1 MTVLAQTYLH
11 LRVAPSERQISET
24 LEYVQY
30 LGAVSARE
38 HFGQE
43 VELEIRLEQGS
54 LKGWLTVAGGLY
66 VALSNYGSLREGID
80 YAVKDSRE
88 FSAWIIEKFK
98 GEVPMPPSALY
109 RTERRLGLPGK
120 IQRLYPLLEETS
132 SLIGGRDKAEAQ
144 RRLKQVQDQLTSIA
158 AELSDS
164 GETQVLEQ
172 IEEMVPAPI
181 RDRLPPPQPPTPEHD
196 QFPQAALGREG
207 RIRRASPKEILLN
220 IDEPPKPPRFR

>member
-1 MTVLAQTYLH
+1 VTVLAQTYLH
-11 LRVAPSERQISET
+11 LIVAPSERQISET

-38 HFGQE
+38 HFRQD
-43 VELEIRLEQGS
+43 VELELRLEQGS
-54 LKGWLTVAGGLY
+54 LKGWLTVVGGLY
-66 VALSNYGSLREGID
+66 LGLSNYGSLREGID

-98 GEVPMPPSALY
+98 SEVPMPPTALY
-109 RTERRLGLPGK
+109 RAERRLGLPGK
-120 IQRLYPLLEETS
+120 IQRLYPLLEEAS
-132 SLIGGRDKAEAQ
+132 NLIGGRDKVEAK

-164 GETQVLEQ
+164 GETQVLER
-172 IEEMVPAPI
+172 IEGMIPAPI
-181 RDRLPPPQPPTPEHD
+181 RNRLPPPQPPTPEHG
-196 QFPQAALGREG
+196 PTPMALGLEG
-207 RIRRASPKEILLN
+207 RIRRASPQEILLN

>member
-11 LRVAPSERQISET
+11 LIVAPSERQISET

-38 HFGQE
+38 HFRQD
-43 VELEIRLEQGS
+43 VELELRLEQGS
-54 LKGWLTVAGGLY
+54 LKGWLTVVGGLY
-66 VALSNYGSLREGID
+66 LGLSNYGSLREGID
-80 YAVKDSRE
+80 YAVKDSRQ

-98 GEVPMPPSALY
+98 SEVQMPPSALY

-132 SLIGGRDKAEAQ
+132 NLIGGRDKVEAQ

-164 GETQVLEQ
+164 GETLVLER
-172 IEEMVPAPI
+172 IEEMIPAPI
-181 RDRLPPPQPPTPEHD
+181 RDRLPPPQPPTPEHG
-196 QFPQAALGREG
+196 QTPQAALGPEG
-207 RIRRASPKEILLN
+207 RIRRAGPKEVLLN

>member
-11 LRVAPSERQISET
+11 LIVAPSERQISET

-38 HFGQE
+38 HFRQD
-43 VELEIRLEQGS
+43 VELELRLEQGS
-54 LKGWLTVAGGLY
+54 LKGWLTVVGGLY
-66 VALSNYGSLREGID
+66 LGLSNYGSLREGID

-98 GEVPMPPSALY
+98 SEVPMPPTTLY
-109 RTERRLGLPGK
+109 RAERRLGLPGK
-120 IQRLYPLLEETS
+120 IQRLYPLLEEAS
-132 SLIGGRDKAEAQ
+132 NLIGGRDKVEAQ

-164 GETQVLEQ
+164 GETQVLER
-172 IEEMVPAPI
+172 IEGMIPAPI
-181 RDRLPPPQPPTPEHD
+181 RNRLPPPQPPTPEHG
-196 QFPQAALGREG
+196 PTPMALGPEG
-207 RIRRASPKEILLN
+207 RIRRASPQEILLN